1 MRYHAVLAAVVLPV
15 AFAGAVAA
23 RGASHNDAPAQ
34 TPGGAPLTVTVE
46 AQAGPPYRLFT
57 PALGRDAFY
66 PEVSVSST
74 SAFQG
79 GAVLVSVAN
88 ARSGSASIFGRT
100 YALSADGAGGLA
112 GFVGF
117 GTEDPAGDATL
128 KIDLVDQIGDIRFY
142 TRPVSMKKT
151 AWTVDSFNVPP
162 PPPPDPNA
170 PPPPPPPPND
180 NLLLPGIYAGVTARK
195 WTPGWRLPVSE
206 PNLGPCSAT
215 NPPAVACVSGY
226 FGEQRSINGGPIQ
239 GHHGGTDIGAAAG
252 TPIFAMN
259 DGTVVMSGLYAVRG
273 NLVAIDHGGGVFSS
287 YGHMSSRV
295 ASVGDTVK
303 KGQLI
308 GYVGST
314 GFSTGAH
321 IHWEVAVGG
330 VLVDALRWLDGSQ
343 GF

>member
-1 MRYHAVLAAVVLPV
+1 MRNHFVLAAIVLPV

-23 RGASHNDAPAQ
+23 RSTGLNGTPVRNVAAAP
-34 TPGGAPLTVTVE
+34 PTVAVE
-46 AQAGPPYRLFT
+46 AQSGPPYKLF
-57 PALGRDAFY
+57 ALAVGRDAFY
-66 PEVSVSST
+66 PEVSVSNV

-79 GAVLVSVAN
+79 GAVMVSVAN
-88 ARSGSASIFGRT
+88 ARSGSVSIFGRS
-100 YALSADGAGGLA
+100 YPLAGDGASGLV

-117 GTEDPAGDATL
+117 GTEDPAGGATL
-128 KIDLVDQIGDIRFY
+128 KIELVDQIGDIRFY
-142 TRPVSMKKT
+142 TRPIVMKKT
-151 AWTVDSFNVPP
+151 NWTVDSFNVPP

-170 PPPPPPPPND
+170 PPPPPPPPDD
-180 NLLLPGIYAGVTARK
+180 NLVLPGVYAGVTAK
-195 WTPGWRLPVSE
+195 QWTTGWLLPLAE
-206 PNLGPCSAT
+206 PNLGPCSAA

-239 GHHGGTDIGAAAG
+239 GHHGGTDLGAAAG
-252 TPIFAMN
+252 TPLVASN
-259 DGTVVMSGLYAVRG
+259 SGTIVLSGLFLIRG
-273 NLVAIDHGGGVFSS
+273 NLVVVDHGGGVFSS

-295 ASVGDTVK
+295 AAVGETVR

-321 IHWEVAVGG
+321 THWEVAVGG
-330 VLVDALRWLDGSQ
+330 VLVDGLRWLDGSQ

>member
-1 MRYHAVLAAVVLPV
+1 MRYNVVFAAIVLPV

-23 RGASHNDAPAQ
+23 RSTGHTGPGESTAAASQPA
-34 TPGGAPLTVTVE
+34 ATVE

-57 PALGRDAFY
+57 PAIGRDAFY
-66 PEVSVSST
+66 PEVSVSNT
-74 SAFQG
+74 FAFQG
-79 GAVLVSVAN
+79 GAVMVSVAN
-88 ARSGSASIFGRT
+88 ARSGSVGVFGRS
-100 YALSADGAGGLA
+100 YPLAADGAGGLV

-117 GTEDPAGDATL
+117 GTQDPVGDATL

-142 TRPVSMKKT
+142 TRSMAMKKT
-151 AWTVDSFNVPP
+151 TWTVDSFNVPP

-180 NLLLPGIYAGVTARK
+180 NLLLPGIYAGVTAK
-195 WTPGWRLPVSE
+195 QWSAGWLLPLRE
-206 PNLGPCSAT
+206 PNLRQCSAAD
-215 NPPAVACVSGY
+215 PPVVACVSGY

-239 GHHGGTDIGAAAG
+239 GHHGGTDLGAASG
-252 TPIFAMN
+252 TPLYASN
-259 DGTVVMSGLYAVRG
+259 DGTVVMSGLYLIRG

-321 IHWEVAVGG
+321 THWEIAVGG
-330 VLVDALRWLDGSQ
+330 VLVDGLRWLDGSQ

>member
-1 MRYHAVLAAVVLPV
+1 MRYHVVLAAIVLPA
-15 AFAGAVAA
+15 AFAGAVFARSSGYGEDAA
-23 RGASHNDAPAQ
+23 VAEVAAPPA
-34 TPGGAPLTVTVE
+34 VTVV
-46 AQAGPPYRLFT
+46 AAAGPPFRLFT
-57 PALGRDAFY
+57 PAIGRDAFF
-66 PEVSVSST
+66 PDVSISSA

-79 GAVLVSVAN
+79 GAVMISVAN
-88 ARSGSASIFGRT
+88 ARSGRASIFGRG
-100 YALSADGAGGLA
+100 YALSADGRGGLV
-112 GFVGF
+112 GFAGF
-117 GTEDPAGDATL
+117 GTEDPPGEATL

-142 TRPVSMKKT
+142 TRQVLVKRTS
-151 AWTVDSFNVPP
+151 WTVDSFTVPP

-170 PPPPPPPPND
+170 PPPPPPPPDD
-180 NLLLPGIYAGVTARK
+180 NLLLPGIYAGVTPK
-195 WTPGWRLPVSE
+195 QWTPGWRLPVAE
-206 PNLGPCSAT
+206 PNLGPCSAA

-239 GHHGGTDIGAAAG
+239 GHHGGTDLGAAAG
-252 TPIFAMN
+252 TPIYATN
-259 DGTVVMSGLYAVRG
+259 DGTVVMSGLYLVRG
-273 NLVAIDHGGGVFSS
+273 NLIAIDHGGGIFSS

-295 ASVGDTVK
+295 AVVGDVVR

-330 VLVDALRWLDGSQ
+330 VLVDGLRWLDGSQ